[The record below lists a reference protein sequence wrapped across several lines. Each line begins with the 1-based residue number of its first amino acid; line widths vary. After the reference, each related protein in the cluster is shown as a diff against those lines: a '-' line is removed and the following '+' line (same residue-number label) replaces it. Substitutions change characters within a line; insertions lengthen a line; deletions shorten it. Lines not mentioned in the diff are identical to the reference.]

1 MIDEQD
7 ADALIAQLTQ
17 ERCELFRFRLVPR
30 VLAVFGM
37 VTSLLQIIGVP
48 LRVLVGYPAEMRMA
62 MTLAPAYLALAV
74 WLLIKGFD
82 EG

>member
-1 MIDEQD
+1 
-7 ADALIAQLTQ
+7 
-17 ERCELFRFRLVPR
+17 
-30 VLAVFGM
+30 M

-48 LRVLVGYPAEMRMA
+48 LRVMMGYPAEMRMA

-82 EG
+82 EGQYSEVTESKVAGFAERY